1 MAIWVTLVVLVC
13 RQCHCWGQEACWSIA
28 PVQSLLKRMRPSWHG
43 PWIHSVSCCS
53 LLTRWWTMMYSRQ
66 PCISWA
72 YFESKKWTE
81 YSSLQLASPV
91 TTTGTCMSHRITSGR
106 DSSKSGPKDQ
116 VALHYFA
123 FALVHDS
130 RPTFTISLALSA
142 GTLMASAGTLYR
154 LVPAHFY
161 PWAGM
166 TFQPLPQQG
175 CKDELT

>member
-106 DSSKSGPKDQ
+106 DSGKSGPKDQ
-116 VALHYFA
+116 VALHYCYTSPSHWCTTHGPLLPLGRDDIPA
-123 FALVHDS
+123 FT
-130 RPTFTISLALSA
+130 P
-142 GTLMASAGTLYR
+142 
-154 LVPAHFY
+154 
-161 PWAGM
+161 AGM
-166 TFQPLPQQG
+166 QG
-175 CKDELT
+175 WVDLVGCRLCLSI